1 MTIIRMT
8 AERVALQDQARK
20 AADAASRAAIESN
33 QAREFAARNDT
44 LAAKLALKIADA
56 EATRTRREAAAVQ
69 AKLSALGDVTKTDC

>member
-1 MTIIRMT
+1 MTIART

-20 AADAASRAAIESN
+20 AADAASRAAVQAN

-56 EATRTRREAAAVQ
+56 EATRTRREADAVQ
-69 AKLSALGDVTKTDC
+69 AKLSALPDTLETDC

>member
-1 MTIIRMT
+1 MTIRMT

-20 AADAASRAAIESN
+20 AAEAASRAAVEAN

-56 EATRTRREAAAVQ
+56 EATRTRREAAAVN
-69 AKLSALGDVTKTDC
+69 AKLSALPDTIKTDC

>member
-8 AERVALQDQARK
+8 AARVELQDQARK
-20 AADAASRAAIESN
+20 AAEAASRAAVEAN

-56 EATRTRREAAAVQ
+56 EATRTRREADAVNT
-69 AKLSALGDVTKTDC
+69 KLSALPDTIKTDC

>member
-1 MTIIRMT
+1 MTIVRT

-20 AADAASRAAIESN
+20 AADAASRAAVQAN

-56 EATRTRREAAAVQ
+56 EATRTRREADAVQ
-69 AKLSALGDVTKTDC
+69 AKLSALPDTLETDC